1 MWNGPNAASI
11 LATLV
16 LLSLRLTREL
26 VAFKHSSLWDN
37 DDVCLSWCGLR
48 ATCLQSRA
56 KLRILAGLSSFPSPA
71 PKEITQVTRKL
82 GQSEPFHALLDTA
95 RLHIMAEITGLPR
108 LAPPPPQTESHSQS
122 LT

>member
-1 MWNGPNAASI
+1 MFACLGVVFAP
-11 LATLV
+11 
-16 LLSLRLTREL
+16 
-26 VAFKHSSLWDN
+26 H
-37 DDVCLSWCGLR
+37 VCNLD
-48 ATCLQSRA
+48 Q

-71 PKEITQVTRKL
+71 PKKITQITRKL
-82 GQSEPFHALLDTA
+82 GQSGPFHALLDKA